1 MSLVAD
7 TILRVADTTVLLI
20 LMSDDP
26 NVVDKRTKI
35 FSGVYAA
42 VVLVNFYL
50 IYDLNKSGDAD
61 IVTVMKAFMQL
72 IMYSVV
78 LGLVIV
84 NDTSPTNS
92 IDKIR
97 QAFAVWIAMV
107 LMFEP
112 LFAIYSTSGSD
123 IYKSLSV

>member
-1 MSLVAD
+1 
-7 TILRVADTTVLLI
+7 
-20 LMSDDP
+20 
-26 NVVDKRTKI
+26 
-35 FSGVYAA
+35 
-42 VVLVNFYL
+42 
-50 IYDLNKSGDAD
+50 
-61 IVTVMKAFMQL
+61 MKAFMQL